1 MRHAKHSS
9 THAPL
14 DGAEALRGAALCRP
28 GGRKRPMNVNELREL
43 LKDLP
48 GDMPVGV
55 EFPDADHADQCHE
68 TTAVRAGVITDP
80 LHKFAGKTKEIFVLK
95 AF

>member
-1 MRHAKHSS
+1 
-9 THAPL
+9 
-14 DGAEALRGAALCRP
+14 
-28 GGRKRPMNVNELREL
+28 MNVNELREL

-55 EFPDADHADQCHE
+55 EFPDTQHADQCHE
-68 TTAVRAGVITDP
+68 TTDVRAGGVTDP
-80 LHKFAGKTKEIFVLK
+80 FHKFAGNTKEIFVLK